1 MRSFTDTVFALPLKP
16 RTALVTR
23 DAEGWS
29 EALATMGIRPVEDA
43 AAESGPPDLVVAP
56 AERIGAALRQA
67 PPCLIVEGRRAG
79 RGLRRRGYA
88 VRRFLPLP
96 DPVSPRVLLPLA
108 KRQQLRY
115 AVDRSPPSVA
125 WKRLR
130 NRLAIPLLAAGFPPP
145 GRQLVAIG
153 SRERGP
159 PFLVAEASRRFEL
172 PLSPEWLLVPASGDA
187 LSRGTFHLF
196 PPGQEDPEWVL
207 KFARVPG
214 YSESFDR
221 EERGLSLAA
230 AAGGEVTRHAP
241 RLIGRFTF
249 EGLHASVE
257 SAALGQSLVGY
268 LGSAASARDKLA
280 AIDRIAGW
288 AVAIARSTASEP
300 DRLATERVRI
310 RTEVLPR
317 WTEYGA
323 SSAILDQVPPV
334 PGVLQHN
341 DLGSWNVVVDAC
353 DASRPSF
360 TALDWESARPVGM
373 PLWDLWY
380 FLQDALACLDG
391 VSGLSENDLARREA
405 HAVRLFRGE
414 LQNSKILFEWTR
426 RGVVACGIPDRAVGT
441 LATLC
446 FLDHGL
452 SQSNR
457 EDAARR
463 HGSQARALDM
473 LWPSLARRWLDDP
486 ALGPGWDRWR

>member
-1 MRSFTDTVFALPLKP
+1 MGAEICPRPGLFRVLRSGGA
-16 RTALVTR
+16 
-23 DAEGWS
+23 
-29 EALATMGIRPVEDA
+29 RPVA
-43 AAESGPPDLVVAP
+43 RGSGGRRGDQARAPPDRQIHV
-56 AERIGAALRQA
+56 RGAA
-67 PPCLIVEGRRAG
+67 
-79 RGLRRRGYA
+79 
-88 VRRFLPLP
+88 
-96 DPVSPRVLLPLA
+96 
-108 KRQQLRY
+108 
-115 AVDRSPPSVA
+115 
-125 WKRLR
+125 RL
-130 NRLAIPLLAAGFPPP
+130 
-145 GRQLVAIG
+145 
-153 SRERGP
+153 SRERGARAV
-159 PFLVAEASRRFEL
+159 L
-172 PLSPEWLLVPASGDA
+172 
-187 LSRGTFHLF
+187 RGFH
-196 PPGQEDPEWVL
+196 
-207 KFARVPG
+207 
-214 YSESFDR
+214 
-221 EERGLSLAA
+221 
-230 AAGGEVTRHAP
+230 
-241 RLIGRFTF
+241 RLG
-249 EGLHASVE
+249 
-257 SAALGQSLVGY
+257 
-268 LGSAASARDKLA
+268 ASARDKLA

-317 WTEYGA
+317 WTQYGA

-405 HAVRLFRGE
+405 QAVRLLRGE